1 MRIKFKKGITPEG
14 ILQILEAAFDAAII
28 GAVNVYIQR
37 YDEHLK
43 PIKPDN
49 ECLVVDLADPSDTR
63 YNEYVAW
70 QLRKRM
76 KVV

>member
-43 PIKPDN
+43 QVKSDGD
-49 ECLVVDLADPSDTR
+49 CFVVDADPNDTR
-63 YNEYVAW
+63 YDEYIAR

-76 KVV
+76 KVI